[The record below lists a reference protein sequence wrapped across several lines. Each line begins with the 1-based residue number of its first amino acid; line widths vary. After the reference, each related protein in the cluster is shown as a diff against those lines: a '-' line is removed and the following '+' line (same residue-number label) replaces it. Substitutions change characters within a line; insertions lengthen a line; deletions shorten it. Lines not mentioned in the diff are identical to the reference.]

1 MARALYPAIRCGGS
15 PIACVSLLQTCS
27 LPAYACSLSTTHS
40 PQFHRLERRSL
51 SLPRRPQLPAAG
63 RHLPPASRPASR
75 RPLPAAARSCPPAP
89 PPASRR
95 PLPAAA
101 RSHLPPASRPASR
114 RSLPAAARSCPP
126 APPPAAP
133 LPAATRRPPQP
144 RRMRV
149 TDNVINGTPTGML
162 SVYMKRC
169 RIIGS
174 MGALA
179 FG

>member
-1 MARALYPAIRCGGS
+1 MARALYPAIRCDRS
-15 PIACVSLLQTCS
+15 PIACVSLLQTCG

-40 PQFHRLERRSL
+40 PQLHRLERRSL

-101 RSHLPPASRPASR
+101 RS
-114 RSLPAAARSCPP
+114 CPP
-126 APPPAAP
+126 APPPAVP
-133 LPAATRRPPQP
+133 LSAATRRPPQP

-149 TDNVINGTPTGML
+149 TDNVTNGTPTGML